1 MDSVETYRGP
11 LSKTSLSFVTAGL
24 GGCIGWVVV
33 HPFNTLAIRINLA
46 SSSPGSARVSFFKYT
61 SQAIKSEGILN
72 LYSGLG
78 AGLSRQ
84 IVYAT
89 SRLGLY
95 ESFRDEA
102 AKYRETD
109 FASRLVLGCISGGLA
124 AAISC
129 PAEVTLVR
137 MSNDTTLPFAQRRN
151 YKGVFDAFFRIFK
164 DEGLKAFF
172 NGLGPFVNRAMVVG
186 AVQVGTY
193 DQCRSTYRSMGITN
207 ETLNVFCASM
217 SSGLVYSLATM
228 PFESAKNRM
237 AFQKVD
243 PITNKKP
250 YTGAL
255 QTITK
260 IASDEGVLSLW
271 KGFQPYYVRCGG
283 HTVCMFIAMESLRTL
298 YSSNFERKKLM

>member
-1 MDSVETYRGP
+1 MDSSKTSVGP
-11 LSKTSLSFVTAGL
+11 LSKTTLSFGTAGL
-24 GGCIGWVVV
+24 GGCLGWVIV

-46 SSSPGSARVSFFKYT
+46 SSSPGADANVSFLKYT
-61 SQAIKSEGILN
+61 VNTMKKEGILN

-95 ESFRDEA
+95 EAFRDEA
-102 AKYRETD
+102 AKYRDID
-109 FASRLVLGCISGGLA
+109 FASRLVLGCVSGGLA

-137 MSNDTTLPFAQRRN
+137 MSNDATLPALQRRN
-151 YKGVFDAFFRIFK
+151 YTGVVNAFVRIFK
-164 DEGLKAFF
+164 EEGIKAFF

-193 DQCRSTYRSMGITN
+193 DQCKNTYRALGITN
-207 ETLNVFCASM
+207 ETFNVFCASM
-217 SSGLVYSLATM
+217 TSGLVYSIATM

-237 AFQKVD
+237 AFQKID
-243 PITNKKP
+243 PITKTKP
-250 YTGAL
+250 YKSAI
-255 QTITK
+255 QSITK
-260 IASDEGVLSLW
+260 IAGDEGILSLW
-271 KGFQPYYVRCGG
+271 KGFMPYYVRCGG
-283 HTVCMFIAMESLRTL
+283 HTVCMFIAMESLRSL
-298 YSSNFERKKLM
+298 YLSTFESK